1 MTMKRA
7 SCCKN
12 RQGGQP
18 VELNIGALTKIV
30 SKVCSR
36 NDFEVKGQYGNVMI
50 IKIQMPLQNY
60 TLRRTSIA

>member
-7 SCCKN
+7 SCCKT

-18 VELNIGALTKIV
+18 VEPNIGAPTKIV

-50 IKIQMPLQNY
+50 IKKLHAFAILYIEANQ
-60 TLRRTSIA
+60 